1 MICLVILVFL
11 FIMAIIGPMLTPFN
25 YYSNDLNHINEAP
38 SGTHWF
44 GTDTLGRDM
53 FERTWMGAR
62 ISLTVGVTAALV
74 DLLIGVIIGGIMGY
88 FGGRVDEI
96 LNKTTEILYAIPY
109 LLIVILLSV
118 VMGSSMLTII
128 VALSATGWI
137 NMSWILRGQM
147 MQLKNQ
153 EYVLAARVMGAGGFR
168 IMLRHLIPN
177 SLGPIIVTV
186 TLSVPTAIFTEAFLS
201 FLGLGVQSPAASW
214 GVMINDAM
222 SSWSLFP
229 WQMLFPAGLLTVA
242 MLAFNIF
249 GDELRDAFDPK
260 SNKD

>member
-1 MICLVILVFL
+1 
-11 FIMAIIGPMLTPFN
+11 
-25 YYSNDLNHINEAP
+25 
-38 SGTHWF
+38 
-44 GTDTLGRDM
+44 
-53 FERTWMGAR
+53 
-62 ISLTVGVTAALV
+62 
-74 DLLIGVIIGGIMGY
+74 
-88 FGGRVDEI
+88 
-96 LNKTTEILYAIPY
+96 
-109 LLIVILLSV
+109 
-118 VMGSSMLTII
+118 
-128 VALSATGWI
+128 
-137 NMSWILRGQM
+137 
-147 MQLKNQ
+147 
-153 EYVLAARVMGAGGFR
+153 
-168 IMLRHLIPN
+168 MLRHLIPN